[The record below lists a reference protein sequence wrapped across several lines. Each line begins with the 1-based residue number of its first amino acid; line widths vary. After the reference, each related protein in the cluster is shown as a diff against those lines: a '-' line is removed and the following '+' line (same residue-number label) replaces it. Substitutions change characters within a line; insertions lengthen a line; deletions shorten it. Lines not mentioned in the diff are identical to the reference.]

1 MTDPITMSP
10 QAAGPITIASIVEGD
25 GEVSAL
31 PVLLRR
37 IAGSLSVWNVR
48 IPTPR
53 RIPRSKLIAPGGV
66 EDAVLQASYQVT
78 GAGGIL
84 LLIDSD
90 DDCPASL
97 GPTLLQR
104 AREARGDKGI
114 SVVLAHREFE
124 AWFLAAAA
132 SLSGC
137 RGLADPLNPPP
148 DPEGIRGAKEWLS
161 ARKTDGT
168 PYKPTV
174 DQAGLASAF
183 DMEQARKAAPSFDKF
198 WRDIERLLRGGS

>member
-1 MTDPITMSP
+1 MTDPITVSP
-10 QAAGPITIASIVEGD
+10 QVTGPVTIAAIVEGD

-37 IAGSLSVWNVR
+37 IAGTLSVWNVR
-48 IPTPR
+48 IPQPR
-53 RIPRSKLIAPGGV
+53 RIPRSKLITPGGV
-66 EDAVLQASYQVT
+66 ESAVLQASYQVT

-97 GPTLLQR
+97 GPALLER
-104 AREARGDKGI
+104 ARQARGDREI

-137 RGLADPLNPPP
+137 RGLVDPLDPPS

-161 ARKTDGT
+161 ARKSDGT
-168 PYKPTV
+168 SYRPTV
-174 DQAGLASAF
+174 DQAGLADVF
-183 DMEQARKAAPSFDKF
+183 DLEQARKAAPSFDKF
-198 WRDIERLLRGGS
+198 WRDIERLLRGGV

>member
-1 MTDPITMSP
+1 MTDPITASP
-10 QAAGPITIASIVEGD
+10 QVTGPITIASVVEGE

-37 IAGSLSVWNVR
+37 IAGTLSLWNVR
-48 IPTPR
+48 IPPPR
-53 RIPRSKLIAPGGV
+53 RVPRTKLVAPGGV

-90 DDCPASL
+90 DDCPATL
-97 GPTLLQR
+97 GPALLDR
-104 AREARGDKGI
+104 ARRARGDKEI

-124 AWFLAAAA
+124 AWFLAAAP
-132 SLSGC
+132 SLAGH
-137 RGLADPLNPPP
+137 RGLADPLEPPP
-148 DPEGIRGAKEWLS
+148 DPEAIRGAKEWLS
-161 ARKTDGT
+161 ARKIDGT

-174 DQAGLASAF
+174 DQAPLAGAF
-183 DMEQARKAAPSFDKF
+183 DLELARKAAPSFDKF
-198 WRDIERLLRGGS
+198 CRDIERLLRGGS